1 MYYIT
6 SKALFAGSA
15 SKVADQIT
23 DAIVDYVLPKCMV
36 EGTTPEEISKAVDGM
51 YDACYQE
58 AERIK

>member
-1 MYYIT
+1 
-6 SKALFAGSA
+6 
-15 SKVADQIT
+15 
-23 DAIVDYVLPKCMV
+23 MV